1 MKRMTDLFRW
11 LDKNRNRFPGV
22 VFNQLLPVVVCLT
35 LYFLFLFVS
44 WLFISFGINPV
55 SVEKIRIELHPI
67 DIGVGFFLYFVT
79 AVDYALI
86 IGRMQVSNPGSKSR
100 FIMNVFTCL
109 GCFAGVS
116 IVLFLWGL
124 AKEVAWL
131 IIPILIFAGGVM
143 IKLAFEGKEYYEK
156 NTKVPKSL
164 RRFLVFVLES
174 LHAVSSLLTFWIP
187 ELGSPKVKK
196 MTVGSLA
203 IWAFMLPFI
212 IGLDDLVGYM
222 GAMTIYNVFS
232 LLVGIYFADILIDLL
247 IFVSP
252 RFTKKLVEN
261 PYLSVLASFAF
272 LYLAYKSI
280 MEAVLLTHEAYNVST
295 ISMGVG
301 LAMIVLFGIAKSH
314 FPKFGRHRWLS

>member
-1 MKRMTDLFRW
+1 MTDLFRW

-22 VFNQLLPVVVCLT
+22 LFNQLLPVVVCFS

-44 WLFISFGINPV
+44 WLFITVGINPV
-55 SVEKIRIELHPI
+55 SVEKIQIELHPI

-86 IGRMQVSNPGSKSR
+86 IGRMQVSNPGSKPR

-156 NTKVPKSL
+156 NPKVPRAI
-164 RRFLVFVLES
+164 RRLLVFLLES

-196 MTVGSLA
+196 MTAKSLA
-203 IWAFMLPFI
+203 TWAFLLPFI

-222 GAMTIYNVFS
+222 GAMTIYNAFS

-280 MEAVLLTHEAYNVST
+280 FEAVQLTHEAYHVSM
-295 ISMGVG
+295 IAMGVG
-301 LAMIVLFGIAKSH
+301 LAIIILFGIAKTFSQ
-314 FPKFGRHRWLS
+314 KSGTQRWLF